1 MGQDVVALGF
11 PLGQN
16 SLKISK
22 GNVAGNE
29 FVNSNLCIQST
40 APISPGNSGG
50 PLLDDAGSEVLGVNF
65 AGATRGENINYVIP
79 AFRVQALVNLH
90 LKEQLGAPW
99 RRLGFRTPGHG
110 LTTVHPNQAL
120 YNFTAGCKEG
130 VYIGRVRQDGFMS
143 KAQPEIRP
151 GSMLVAVNGKALDG
165 FGKADIKELMLGKAA
180 LDDLFFIQPDLEAE
194 VSFETCFRGT
204 KRLHKVSTIRTPD
217 FDKGIRYVDEPVTEG
232 LTQQYEIFGD
242 IGVMSMTQ
250 NHVGEALARTGSPR
264 ISRWLL
270 PDKASEP
277 RLMVIYVRP
286 GSYASEVIGEGS
298 AVEKVN
304 GRVVRTLED
313 FRKAI
318 VPDAKDDIWTLETD
332 LGLLLATPFKATLS
346 AQLVSGA
353 AEPYL
358 LTPGIKQDEPL
369 PPSVE
374 DASFQIALA
383 SLADLSYQKAWISS
397 HSVHGHSIGEDLE
410 DVIVQRTFFFVPR
423 YKWRSRPGSDSAMEK
438 RFGTSKFEVFR
449 SAFCRSSAIMAGI
462 STVLAVVA
470 IWQEQW
476 VRTALLLG
484 FILPLYVVYSLITW
498 QCLSVWQRLSDCRPL
513 LVLTLCLQSVAVS
526 FAEWD
531 RSLSTSGL
539 LMLHTAFVNNFS
551 PLGVLEIFLVT
562 AICGIPTYIFLVL
575 FPEFEISLDQHGC
588 DEQAGVRA
596 TVFRDVLLPP
606 LVCIC
611 QFALAIWRDESMRLD
626 LLLRD
631 QLRAQRQKLDQEM
644 RKSEH
649 LLQSLLPQ
657 AIIDSLK
664 AHEPVDCQDF
674 DDVTVIFVQVCDFST
689 ICSLLPPK
697 TTVQMLD
704 KVFQELDRL
713 SDLLKVHKVETV
725 GDVYMAVAGCPQ
737 PIANHADVAAH
748 FAIAAQSS
756 IVRMRASDVM
766 APQGVGGK
774 RLSTILGDQSLE
786 LNIRIGLNSGK
797 IRAGV
802 VGLDKPRYKLFGDT
816 VNTASRMES
825 TSEPGCTQITE
836 ATQARLSDTFYT
848 EARGEIEV
856 KGKGTLRTHF
866 LRGYNVMEQSQSLTI
881 SSHKM
886 QDSVTIRVGQKAHRV
901 QFSEGGEESK
911 SLAVVPGK
919 RLLRRAAGN
928 ALKELMATMPQH
940 SQDFLAGF
948 TQMHQTKP
956 LSNFSVRSSKWYD
969 WLDMKLLMVPD
980 SSKSPE
986 MLQTLRADKYEFKQ
1000 SSLDRRIF
1008 FARTLI
1014 IAWHVLIAA
1023 AGTLDYAFDIGSRD
1037 WERYRLGVMVRTWGI
1052 QVIGWVHLCL
1062 LMDKDR
1068 FHRRGKLI
1076 TVVMLALQGASIEVL
1091 NVLIYNNEPSFY
1103 MMYGLYVLFSKTC
1116 PFTVRVLLCF
1126 LSLVTW
1132 ALVDNVQCDWQVR
1145 QRAAEYVSYTGAV
1158 FLLTAAGIRMQ
1169 EHLDHCADFYK
1180 RHVQRRIRE
1189 ISDTKLGSQS
1199 LLAKILPPHVVEL
1212 VNDNVSPIA
1221 EDFPDVTIVFTD
1233 LKGFTAFCSRITP
1246 TELVELL
1253 NLLYSAFD
1261 EVILEWGLY
1270 KVEVIGDAYFI
1281 SSGCP
1286 AREEESNF
1294 PDEFAMRAVEELDV
1308 CD

>member
-1 MGQDVVALGF
+1 M
-11 PLGQN
+11 
-16 SLKISK
+16 
-22 GNVAGNE
+22 E
-29 FVNSNLCIQST
+29 
-40 APISPGNSGG
+40 
-50 PLLDDAGSEVLGVNF
+50 
-65 AGATRGENINYVIP
+65 
-79 AFRVQALVNLH
+79 
-90 LKEQLGAPW
+90 
-99 RRLGFRTPGHG
+99 
-110 LTTVHPNQAL
+110 
-120 YNFTAGCKEG
+120 
-130 VYIGRVRQDGFMS
+130 
-143 KAQPEIRP
+143 
-151 GSMLVAVNGKALDG
+151 
-165 FGKADIKELMLGKAA
+165 
-180 LDDLFFIQPDLEAE
+180 
-194 VSFETCFRGT
+194 
-204 KRLHKVSTIRTPD
+204 
-217 FDKGIRYVDEPVTEG
+217 DEP
-232 LTQQYEIFGD
+232 
-242 IGVMSMTQ
+242 
-250 NHVGEALARTGSPR
+250 
-264 ISRWLL
+264 
-270 PDKASEP
+270 
-277 RLMVIYVRP
+277 RP
-286 GSYASEVIGEGS
+286 P
-298 AVEKVN
+298 AVE
-304 GRVVRTLED
+304 D
-313 FRKAI
+313 
-318 VPDAKDDIWTLETD
+318 
-332 LGLLLATPFKATLS
+332 S
-346 AQLVSGA
+346 
-353 AEPYL
+353 
-358 LTPGIKQDEPL
+358 
-369 PPSVE
+369 
-374 DASFQIALA
+374 SFQIALA

-449 SAFCRSSAIMAGI
+449 SAFCRSSAIMAGV

-498 QCLSVWQRLSDCRPL
+498 QCLSVWQRLSECRRL

-606 LVCIC
+606 LVCFC

-866 LRGYNVMEQSQSLTI
+866 LRGYNVMEQSQSLTM
-881 SSHKM
+881 SSHKV
-886 QDSVTIRVGQKAHRV
+886 QDSVTIRVGQKSHRV

-911 SLAVVPGK
+911 SLAVVPGQ

-948 TQMHQTKP
+948 AQMHQTKP
-956 LSNFSVRSSKWYD
+956 LSHFSQRSSKWYD
-969 WLDMKLLMVPD
+969 WLDMKLLMVPE

-1068 FHRRGKLI
+1068 FSRRGKLI

-1126 LSLVTW
+1126 VSLMTW

-1189 ISDTKLGSQS
+1189 ISDTKLGSQT

-1286 AREEESNF
+1286 AREEEPNF
-1294 PDEFAMRAVEELDV
+1294 PDEFAMRAVEVALAMQRVIPTVFDDSSVLMRAGIHTGNVVAGVVGKKGPRYHLFGPAVEFANLMESTGVPGKVQISQSTRTWLDEGGHDYDFEQRIAHLDGHEHQTYLV
-1308 CD
+1308 TKSKAKAARQIRTALATRRQEVQAMTSLTSYQSEGGKRVSERTADLT

>member
-1 MGQDVVALGF
+1 
-11 PLGQN
+11 
-16 SLKISK
+16 
-22 GNVAGNE
+22 
-29 FVNSNLCIQST
+29 
-40 APISPGNSGG
+40 
-50 PLLDDAGSEVLGVNF
+50 
-65 AGATRGENINYVIP
+65 
-79 AFRVQALVNLH
+79 
-90 LKEQLGAPW
+90 
-99 RRLGFRTPGHG
+99 
-110 LTTVHPNQAL
+110 
-120 YNFTAGCKEG
+120 
-130 VYIGRVRQDGFMS
+130 
-143 KAQPEIRP
+143 
-151 GSMLVAVNGKALDG
+151 
-165 FGKADIKELMLGKAA
+165 
-180 LDDLFFIQPDLEAE
+180 
-194 VSFETCFRGT
+194 
-204 KRLHKVSTIRTPD
+204 
-217 FDKGIRYVDEPVTEG
+217 
-232 LTQQYEIFGD
+232 
-242 IGVMSMTQ
+242 
-250 NHVGEALARTGSPR
+250 
-264 ISRWLL
+264 
-270 PDKASEP
+270 
-277 RLMVIYVRP
+277 
-286 GSYASEVIGEGS
+286 
-298 AVEKVN
+298 
-304 GRVVRTLED
+304 
-313 FRKAI
+313 
-318 VPDAKDDIWTLETD
+318 
-332 LGLLLATPFKATLS
+332 
-346 AQLVSGA
+346 
-353 AEPYL
+353 
-358 LTPGIKQDEPL
+358 
-369 PPSVE
+369 
-374 DASFQIALA
+374 
-383 SLADLSYQKAWISS
+383 
-397 HSVHGHSIGEDLE
+397 
-410 DVIVQRTFFFVPR
+410 
-423 YKWRSRPGSDSAMEK
+423 
-438 RFGTSKFEVFR
+438 
-449 SAFCRSSAIMAGI
+449 
-462 STVLAVVA
+462 
-470 IWQEQW
+470 
-476 VRTALLLG
+476 
-484 FILPLYVVYSLITW
+484 
-498 QCLSVWQRLSDCRPL
+498 
-513 LVLTLCLQSVAVS
+513 
-526 FAEWD
+526 
-531 RSLSTSGL
+531 
-539 LMLHTAFVNNFS
+539 
-551 PLGVLEIFLVT
+551 
-562 AICGIPTYIFLVL
+562 
-575 FPEFEISLDQHGC
+575 
-588 DEQAGVRA
+588 
-596 TVFRDVLLPP
+596 
-606 LVCIC
+606 
-611 QFALAIWRDESMRLD
+611 
-626 LLLRD
+626 
-631 QLRAQRQKLDQEM
+631 
-644 RKSEH
+644 
-649 LLQSLLPQ
+649 
-657 AIIDSLK
+657 
-664 AHEPVDCQDF
+664 
-674 DDVTVIFVQVCDFST
+674 
-689 ICSLLPPK
+689 
-697 TTVQMLD
+697 
-704 KVFQELDRL
+704 
-713 SDLLKVHKVETV
+713 
-725 GDVYMAVAGCPQ
+725 
-737 PIANHADVAAH
+737 
-748 FAIAAQSS
+748 
-756 IVRMRASDVM
+756 M

-848 EARGEIEV
+848 EERGEIEV

-886 QDSVTIRVGQKAHRV
+886 QDSVTIRVGQKAHKV

-948 TQMHQTKP
+948 AHMHQTKP

-1103 MMYGLYVLFSKTC
+1103 MMYGLYVLFSKSC

-1126 LSLVTW
+1126 VSLMTW
-1132 ALVDNVQCDWQVR
+1132 AFVDNVQCDWQVR

-1169 EHLDHCADFYK
+1169 EHLDHCAAWSSRLLQAARAETHSGNLSNLAMLNLTDLTLPK
-1180 RHVQRRIRE
+1180 ARVADGACGAVSVLLSGVQNDCE
-1189 ISDTKLGSQS
+1189 FLALPQDTKLGSQT

-1212 VNDNVSPIA
+1212 VNAPSAALQRPHFQRSGILSVAEIKFCGVSPPAAGSCWSHSVYCCRLYGVEFNENVSPIA

-1294 PDEFAMRAVEELDV
+1294 PDEFAMRAVEELDE
-1308 CD
+1308 CY